1 MKSYGELLGK
11 KKTFSLRLLKRISIS
26 KKILLLY
33 VVIILI
39 PSCIAMYIYY
49 EKSSSIM
56 ENEVTHT
63 ILQTIK
69 QAEVNISFRL
79 DNVKDISNIMFM
91 NNTLQAYLMRSPGD
105 DTLDSQIKDTME
117 LKDVIYSMQ
126 NKADIHR
133 IKVFIDNNKIH
144 SGEQVNFFSIND
156 ISNKVWYKNII
167 EENGRIYWK
176 STYLERYINE
186 DTSRYVISCARLL
199 RNPTNYDNIMGILVI
214 DVLEESFYNILSQI
228 DLSSKGDLFI
238 IDENGIVV
246 SHKDK
251 NRIGYKLLIDDEM
264 KIVKDY
270 DEGVYKSQVGE
281 NDKFLIY
288 KKIELTNWKIITSIP
303 REEVVKNTLR
313 FNNLSTFIMITAI
326 MIAFM
331 FVIFLIFAF
340 AAEEI
345 TGHIKKLVNTME
357 EEGIESFNNDT
368 RNYKGDMY
376 RLEKSVNSIIKRL
389 KVLMEES
396 YISKVRE
403 REAQLKALQAQIN
416 PHFLYNTLDTINWM
430 AIRRK
435 ADDISFMLDSLA
447 KYFRLSLNQG
457 KDVVS
462 ISDEINLA
470 KAYLDIQK
478 MRFINSFEAV
488 FDIEEEVKQ
497 YSMPKLTLQPIIENA
512 LLHGIQNKE
521 SQKGIIIIQANKVGE
536 DIYFRVKDDGIGMS
550 NEKVQ
555 QLLACTKENI
565 GNSYGLYN
573 VNQRLRLFSGES
585 YGLIINS
592 EEGKGTTIEIKV
604 KQTLVIN

>member
-1 MKSYGELLGK
+1 MKIYGELLGK
-11 KKTFSLRLLKRISIS
+11 DKTFSLRLLKRISIS

-156 ISNKVWYKNII
+156 ISNKAWYKNII

-251 NRIGYKLLIDDEM
+251 NKIGHKLLIDDEM
-264 KIVKDY
+264 KVVKDY
-270 DEGVYKSQVGE
+270 DEGVYKSQEGE

-313 FNNLSTFIMITAI
+313 FNNLSTFIMIIAI

-357 EEGIESFNNDT
+357 EEGVESFNNDT

-478 MRFINSFEAV
+478 MRFINSFEAI

-592 EEGKGTTIEIKV
+592 EEGKGTTVEIKV
-604 KQTLVIN
+604 KQTLDIN

>member
-1 MKSYGELLGK
+1 MKIYGELLGK
-11 KKTFSLRLLKRISIS
+11 DKTFSLRLLKRISIS

-251 NRIGYKLLIDDEM
+251 NKIGHKLLIDDEM
-264 KIVKDY
+264 KVVKDY
-270 DEGVYKSQVGE
+270 DEGVYKSQEGE

-313 FNNLSTFIMITAI
+313 FNNLSTFIMIIAI